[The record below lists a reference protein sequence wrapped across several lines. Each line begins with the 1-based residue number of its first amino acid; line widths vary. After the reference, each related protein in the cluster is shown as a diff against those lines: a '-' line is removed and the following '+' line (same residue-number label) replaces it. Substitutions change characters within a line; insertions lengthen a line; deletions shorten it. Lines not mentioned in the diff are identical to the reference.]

1 MLSAFHY
8 NSVIFQRLTFAH
20 YRHLVIVLLILGDN
34 VFFFS
39 RRKTAMFAVSRSVQ
53 KIVQLVLQW
62 TEL

>member
-34 VFFFS
+34 VFFFETKNS
-39 RRKTAMFAVSRSVQ
+39 YVCRISQCAKNSSIGIAMD
-53 KIVQLVLQW
+53 
-62 TEL
+62 